1 MKQDSKQF
9 TEKQS
14 LQFISQLLIKS
25 LYKLEHNKKQLQ
37 SSIKNVYNRRLIHI
51 LFRVQN
57 FFFYYKMRIF
67 FVSCVYYF
75 YFNPFLYSLIFS

>member
-14 LQFISQLLIKS
+14 LQFISQVLIKS
-25 LYKLEHNKKQLQ
+25 LYKLVPNKKKLQ

-51 LFRVQN
+51 LFRVQK
-57 FFFYYKMRIF
+57 FFFILK
-67 FVSCVYYF
+67 
-75 YFNPFLYSLIFS
+75 